1 MSRQFGVSVVLWYS
15 AQVVSGVFSDSQCS
29 KIHTTVVPS
38 YACMCSNPRAP
49 ATQEL
54 QELSIGIPYCFAC
67 IPSRLVLSDHMQNS
81 ELY

>member
-1 MSRQFGVSVVLWYS
+1 MIARLIRLMHSLLSLS
-15 AQVVSGVFSDSQCS
+15 L
-29 KIHTTVVPS
+29 VPS
-38 YACMCSNPRAP
+38 ASYMHEVIRSRAP